1 MSFAGMI
8 VWRHASFPK
17 RPQINHANT
26 ATLRE
31 SWISS
36 MHADKHTHTVG
47 VPATTQTCAFLQ
59 SHKSTP
65 PPPPPPHDMTQSC
78 VSLLNETLNKHHHM
92 SANYLFLHHT
102 PKGPTEC
109 FLFLTVHQNTHTHTP
124 QVNTGRE
131 ALQAQTMYSV
141 HRGWQSIQTM
151 DALQHTHTLPRER
164 AREKHRKTH
173 IRSIADMEREQ
184 SLICNH

>member
-36 MHADKHTHTVG
+36 MHADKHTYSRRSSHDADMRLPTV
-47 VPATTQTCAFLQ
+47 AQIN
-59 SHKSTP
+59 TP
-65 PPPPPPHDMTQSC
+65 PTTTWYDSVVCQFAKWNLKQTPPHVCKLPVFTSHSKRTYWMLPFPYS
-78 VSLLNETLNKHHHM
+78 SPKH
-92 SANYLFLHHT
+92 
-102 PKGPTEC
+102 
-109 FLFLTVHQNTHTHTP
+109 THTHTP